1 MKQRMTFLPQV
12 RRAVDPV
19 QVYYHGI
26 PTISPWLGHL
36 GMVPLVYKANRT
48 LKERLLF
55 NRKVVAR
62 CVSLETVF
70 PLFDGQTT
78 KK

>member
-12 RRAVDPV
+12 RGAVDPM
-19 QVYYHGI
+19 QVYRGI

-36 GMVPLVYKANRT
+36 GMVPLVCKGNRT